1 MVKEYLPTYIKKY
14 NVDFVI
20 ANGENTTHG
29 KGLIRHHYEELLDY
43 GIDVVTLGNHYN
55 SKRELERYIDST
67 DRLIRPYN
75 LLESFP
81 GEGTALFDVDGLTIR
96 VSNVL
101 GSAFMKEAVN
111 SPYYAIVEINQD
123 LEDSDIH
130 IIDYHAEATG
140 EKYSIAYA
148 FDGKVG
154 AVLGTHTH
162 IQTNDAK
169 ILPNGTAFI
178 SDVGM
183 CGYYDGILGF
193 DKDSVIKKNCFGEMS
208 RYEVPSEGRGVFS
221 AVLMDFDNI
230 THKCKQITPI
240 QFVEEK

>member
-1 MVKEYLPTYIKKY
+1 MVKEYLPLYIKKY

-20 ANGENTTHG
+20 ANGENVTHG
-29 KGLIRHHYEELLDY
+29 KGLIRHHYEELLYY

-55 SKRELERYIDST
+55 SKKELERYIDST

-75 LLESFP
+75 LIDSFP

-96 VSNVL
+96 VSNIL

-193 DKDSVIKKNCFGEMS
+193 DKDSVIRKNCFGEMS
-208 RYEVPSEGRGVFS
+208 RYELPSEGRGVFS
-221 AVLMDFDNI
+221 AVLMDFDRI

>member
-1 MVKEYLPTYIKKY
+1 MVKEYLPQYIKKY
-14 NVDFVI
+14 GVDFVI
-20 ANGENTTHG
+20 ANGENVTHG

-43 GIDVVTLGNHYN
+43 GIDVITLGNHYN
-55 SKRELERYIDST
+55 SKRELERYIDNT

-75 LLESFP
+75 LIQIFP

-101 GSAFMKEAVN
+101 GSAFMKEEVN
-111 SPYYAIVEINQD
+111 SPYYAITEINNE
-123 LEDSDIH
+123 LEPCDIH
-130 IIDYHAEATG
+130 IIDFHAEATG
-140 EKYSIAYA
+140 EKYSIGYA

-162 IQTNDAK
+162 IQTNDAF
-169 ILPNGTAFI
+169 IMPNGTAFI

-183 CGYYDGILGF
+183 TGFYDGILGF

-208 RYEVPSEGRGVFS
+208 RFEVPTEGRGVFS
-221 AVLMDFDNI
+221 AVLLDFDVI
-230 THKCKQITPI
+230 SHRCKQITPI
-240 QFVEEK
+240 KYVEEK